1 MLHGYMSHLYSSRI
15 FTWDSAISQH
25 LEASSIL
32 QLQMC
37 HIELL
42 DAIFEGTIHL
52 QVTIDLEMHTDLNVT
67 LVNWSDWVHVHRTSV
82 QMYKYLKTQQ
92 LTHIIHLYIHW
103 GSIQLVRKDTWKT
116 VQFFK
121 TTRIE
126 SGSAIRQ
133 GLQNQ
138 KQSMPHM
145 KCASFKAVRFIWMY
159 QYSTFSDTDRS
170 SSRSAKH
177 CELFCT
183 RGQLEVSLAN

>member
-1 MLHGYMSHLYSSRI
+1 MKPKPSQQASLPLLQLLPPPRCRKPGVQGSEATLHPSHRQATGILHTLQHIRDKMNVNVWQYVFFYVMLHGYMSHLYSSRI

-82 QMYKYLKTQQ
+82 QMYK
-92 LTHIIHLYIHW
+92 
-103 GSIQLVRKDTWKT
+103 
-116 VQFFK
+116 
-121 TTRIE
+121 
-126 SGSAIRQ
+126 
-133 GLQNQ
+133 
-138 KQSMPHM
+138 
-145 KCASFKAVRFIWMY
+145 
-159 QYSTFSDTDRS
+159 
-170 SSRSAKH
+170 
-177 CELFCT
+177 
-183 RGQLEVSLAN
+183 

>member
-1 MLHGYMSHLYSSRI
+1 MNRCVEIGGQNHLL
-15 FTWDSAISQH
+15 
-25 LEASSIL
+25 LEAHRAYTTPTKGLCRASSK
-32 QLQMC
+32 
-37 HIELL
+37 
-42 DAIFEGTIHL
+42 
-52 QVTIDLEMHTDLNVT
+52 LNI
-67 LVNWSDWVHVHRTSV
+67 WSCF
-82 QMYKYLKTQQ
+82 YKFTNGVVIPSICIYR
-92 LTHIIHLYIHW
+92 HW